1 MSKPLIVG
9 IIVIV
14 LMVCSLTGL
23 AYCGQQGL
31 DSVGPILGF
40 MAFLTIALTT
50 LGVGAAYG
58 LSHALNKLDEHAR
71 DIASASI
78 EVAKET
84 AEETVENLPEVLMG
98 GIEKSM
104 KKTRDRFFGE
114 IKLPWGRKS
123 PSSGEPPE
131 AGRKQPASGSDSAI
145 VKPEPRPSYDKA
157 ESYRRMID
165 DAIDK
170 VKDKRKHSN

>member
-14 LMVCSLTGL
+14 LTICSLTGL
-23 AYCGQQGL
+23 AYCWQQGL

-40 MAFLTIALTT
+40 MAFLAIALITPAM
-50 LGVGAAYG
+50 GVAYG
-58 LSHALNKLDEHAR
+58 LSHALHKLDEHVR
-71 DIASASI
+71 DVASASI

-84 AEETVENLPEVLMG
+84 AEETVENIPEVLMG

-104 KKTRDRFFGE
+104 KKTRDRFFGD

-123 PSSGEPPE
+123 SSSGGLEE
-131 AGRKQPASGSDSAI
+131 ERRRPAIDSGSATA
-145 VKPEPRPSYDKA
+145 KPEPRPSYDKTEA
-157 ESYRRMID
+157 YRRMID